1 MSAAQ
6 RIAVW
11 NGERASTTGGLKKP
25 YLMKNRHGRIVSKRK
40 SEVARKLNNLGNFLA
55 RKAKGKAAKKAEPK
69 PEAKQPKPKPKPK
82 PEPPKV
88 APPKPKPKPKPTPP
102 KVAPKKKSQD
112 DIQRELIVQKYLER
126 KKKKAAMK
134 DTGYI
139 KNITKDPDVIAERK
153 KKGRHFK
160 SAIDPANII
169 PNQRAGLPGKLKKAP
184 KKKKK
189 IEVIDLSGGRL
200 RRITQKQLD
209 QAKKKPVPRRPKKKR
224 RKKRDSL
231 SLTV

>member
-1 MSAAQ
+1 MSSAQ

-25 YLMKNRHGRIVSKRK
+25 DLMKNRHGRIVSKRK

-69 PEAKQPKPKPKPK
+69 PEPKPK

-88 APPKPKPKPKPTPP
+88 APPKPKPKPKPKPP

-112 DIQRELIVQKYLER
+112 EIAREKHIKKFLER
-126 KKKKAAMK
+126 KKMK

>member
-1 MSAAQ
+1 MSSAQ

-25 YLMKNRHGRIVSKRK
+25 DLMKNRHGRIVSKRK

-69 PEAKQPKPKPKPK
+69 PEPKPK

-88 APPKPKPKPKPTPP
+88 APPKPKPKPKPKPP

-112 DIQRELIVQKYLER
+112 EIAREKHIKKFLER
-126 KKKKAAMK
+126 KKMK

-139 KNITKDPDVIAERK
+139 KNITKDPEVIAERK

-160 SAIDPANII
+160 SAVDPANII

-209 QAKKKPVPRRPKKKR
+209 RAKNKQVPRRPKKR
-224 RKKRDSL
+224 RKRQPKRDTL

>member
-1 MSAAQ
+1 MSSAQ

-25 YLMKNRHGRIVSKRK
+25 DLMKNRHGRIVSKRK

-69 PEAKQPKPKPKPK
+69 PEPKPPKPK

-88 APPKPKPKPKPTPP
+88 APPKPKPKPKPKPP

-112 DIQRELIVQKYLER
+112 EIAREKHIKKFLER
-126 KKKKAAMK
+126 KKMK

-209 QAKKKPVPRRPKKKR
+209 QAKKKQVPRRPKKR
-224 RKKRDSL
+224 RRRQPKRDTL